1 MKNIIYLLLTTCCLL
16 LNSCEEIPP
25 VLNPIDPNP
34 DGGGELERN
43 VLVEEYTGV
52 RCVNCPAGSEALQV
66 LANTYADRLA
76 IISFHAGFFAPPYP
90 ESKYDFRTPAGN
102 NLLNLLGSPLGYPA
116 AVVNRSLFE
125 GEPRLQLG
133 QSQWPGYI
141 AQEILLPPT
150 VKMGLQ
156 KKYDP
161 TLRQLSLSISLEILQ
176 AMDANDVRLSV
187 AITEDDIEDVQ
198 LTPTGKQENY
208 KHQHVLRDMLSN
220 FDGNPLTESLGTGAK
235 ITKNFTYAIPTNWNA
250 AKCTLIAFVHL
261 GGDKKNVLQVVQ
273 SKIVD

>member
-1 MKNIIYLLLTTCCLL
+1 MVLISCCLL

-25 VLNPIDPNP
+25 VLSPIDT
-34 DGGGELERN
+34 DSGAGQVQRH

-52 RCVNCPAGSEALQV
+52 RCVNCPAGSEALQALV
-66 LANTYADRLA
+66 DIYGDRLA
-76 IISFHAGFFAPPYP
+76 VVSFHAGFFAPPYP
-90 ESKYDFRTPAGN
+90 ESKYDFRTPDGD

-116 AVVNRSLFE
+116 AVINRSLFE

-133 QSQWPGYI
+133 QGQWPGYV
-141 AQEILLPPT
+141 AQEIAIPAM

-156 KKYDP
+156 KNYTP
-161 TLRQLSLSISLEILQ
+161 TNRQLSLSISIEILETI
-176 AMDANDVRLSV
+176 DASDVRLSV

-208 KHQHVLRDMLSN
+208 KHKHVLRDMLSN
-220 FDGNPLTESLGTGAK
+220 FDGNPLAESLIEGTK
-235 ITKNFTYAIPTNWNA
+235 IVKNFAYAIPAEWNA

-261 GGDKKNVLQVVQ
+261 GGDKKNVLQVAQV
-273 SKIVD
+273 KVVN